1 MHYLPHHAVIKNER
15 DTTKTRIVFDAS
27 SKIGNNPSLN
37 DCLHSVPCLL
47 PLIFDIL
54 LRFRI
59 GDVALVADIKQAFL
73 NIEIDEGDRG
83 FLRFL
88 WVENISEKGKIVVYR
103 FLRVVFGV
111 TSSPFLLG
119 ATIKSHVT
127 KYIVA
132 QIAVVALKKLLQ
144 DMYDDDLATSF
155 CTMEEGLEFYFESRK
170 CLKEGGFKLRKWN
183 SNNKELM
190 DRICAE
196 ENENSFEQGKN
207 CLWLRKVLG
216 INWDIEKDLFVFDFD
231 EIVQLA
237 KDLKFTKRNLLKIN
251 ATLFDPLGLI
261 SPITLQGKLLFK
273 LLCIDKSD
281 WDDELDDIIK
291 QKFSKFLNDLK
302 IIKQISM
309 SRFIYGAFKE
319 QICNIELHCFCD
331 SSLQA
336 YSSVIYIRVITN
348 LDVKVNL
355 ICSKTKVS
363 PMKEVTIPRLELMSC
378 ALLTKLLQSVL

>member
-1 MHYLPHHAVIKNER
+1 M
-15 DTTKTRIVFDAS
+15 D
-27 SKIGNNPSLN
+27 KI
-37 DCLHSVPCLL
+37 CV
-47 PLIFDIL
+47 
-54 LRFRI
+54 
-59 GDVALVADIKQAFL
+59 
-73 NIEIDEGDRG
+73 
-83 FLRFL
+83 
-88 WVENISEKGKIVVYR
+88 
-103 FLRVVFGV
+103 
-111 TSSPFLLG
+111 
-119 ATIKSHVT
+119 
-127 KYIVA
+127 
-132 QIAVVALKKLLQ
+132 
-144 DMYDDDLATSF
+144 
-155 CTMEEGLEFYFESRK
+155 EEG
-170 CLKEGGFKLRKWN
+170 
-183 SNNKELM
+183 
-190 DRICAE
+190 
-196 ENENSFEQGKN
+196 ENEQGKN
-207 CLWLRKVLG
+207 CLGLRKVLG

-273 LLCIDKSD
+273 LLWINKSD

-291 QKFSKFLNDLK
+291 QKFLKFLNDLK

-363 PMKEVTIPRLELMSC
+363 PMKEVTIPWLELMSC
-378 ALLTKLLQSVL
+378 ALLMKLLQSVLKGLSLNNAIIYCWSDSMIDSIILDKKWQRMENLGPKQCWYHKEGCEAWQLALYFILWQPCRYCYQGVSTKFDC